1 MHLRAKNMKL
11 FFKPKEAAERLSV
24 STRTLAN
31 KRALGNGPPF
41 LKMDGVVRYP
51 IDGLE
56 RFINKNLHHNARANN
71 NAGGRVSNYKKDQRK
86 P

>member
-1 MHLRAKNMKL
+1 MKL

-41 LKMDGVVRYP
+41 LKMDGVIRYP
-51 IDGLE
+51 LDSLE
-56 RFINKNLHHNARANN
+56 RYINKNLQSLFTTLAKL
-71 NAGGRVSNYKKDQRK
+71 YYITTIFFIY
-86 P
+86 